1 MAEKNRPL
9 SQDLDYIN
17 SQIDKGFEVVVDG
30 TLYNRTN
37 RSKLPTQQQLDGEEP
52 LPPAKSRLQPRNA
65 AAERKAAEEKAAEE
79 KAAAEKAEADKAEA
93 EKAAADKAA
102 ADKAEAEKKAAAKSG
117 K

>member
-79 KAAAEKAEADKAEA
+79 KAAAEKAEADKAE
-93 EKAAADKAA
+93 KARV
-102 ADKAEAEKKAAAKSG
+102 KAEAKAKAETVAAK
-117 K
+117 